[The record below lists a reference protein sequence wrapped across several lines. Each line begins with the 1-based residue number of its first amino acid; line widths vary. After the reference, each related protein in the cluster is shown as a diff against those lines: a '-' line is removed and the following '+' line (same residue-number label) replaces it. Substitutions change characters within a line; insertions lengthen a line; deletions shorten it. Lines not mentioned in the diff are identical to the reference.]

1 MRSRPPFPLYSLASA
16 IDGGIRGG
24 KDYSKDYGI
33 VGAAWAE
40 VGGLSGVLS
49 TKVLILLRCR
59 GVIGIF
65 FTSNSGV
72 IAFALPLASLL
83 VSNLSL
89 LLL

>member
-49 TKVLILLRCR
+49 TKVLILLRYR
-59 GVIGIF
+59 SIIGTLS
-65 FTSNSGV
+65 TSNSGI
-72 IAFALPLASLL
+72 IALALSLASLL
-83 VSNLSL
+83 ISNLSL
-89 LLL
+89 SLL